1 LLVDTH
7 CHLYFESFDEDL
19 QQVLARS
26 VDEGVGRILCP
37 GIDLK
42 TSREAVSLAEAYP
55 QVYAAVGVHPNDSL
69 SWMDGTIDELR
80 LLADHP
86 KVVAIGEIG
95 LDYYRDRAPKEFQQ
109 QVFREQLMLAA
120 ETALP
125 VVIHTRNSSGG
136 TLDAMEDALNI
147 LANWQTDLAATSPLL
162 YDRPGVFH
170 SYSGNEEIASRAMHL
185 NFQIGF
191 TGPVTFQNAPDLQRV
206 VGLLPLDHMLIET
219 DAPFLTPH
227 PHRGKRNEPSFV
239 RLVAEKIAQ
248 IHNLPFDV
256 VADITTNNAGRLFNW
271 RVTN

>member
-7 CHLYFESFDEDL
+7 CHLYFESFDKDL

-55 QVYAAVGVHPNDSL
+55 QVYAAVGIHPNDCL
-69 SWMDGTIDELR
+69 GWTEHTIDELR
-80 LLADHP
+80 LLVDHP

-95 LDYYRDRAPKEFQQ
+95 LDYYRDRAPKDLQQ
-109 QVFREQLMLAA
+109 RVFNEQLLLAA

-125 VVIHTRNSSGG
+125 VIIHTRNSNGG
-136 TLDAMEDALNI
+136 SPDAMDDALDI
-147 LANWQTDLAATSPLL
+147 LVNWQTELAASAPLL
-162 YDRPGVFH
+162 YERPGVFH
-170 SYSGNEEIASRAMHL
+170 SYSGNEQIARRAMQL
-185 NFQIGF
+185 NFRIGI
-191 TGPVTFQNAPDLQRV
+191 TGPVTFQNAPELQQV
-206 VGLLPLDHMLIET
+206 VGQLPLDHLLIET

-227 PHRGKRNEPSFV
+227 PYRGKRNEPGFV

-248 IHNLPFDV
+248 LHNLPFEV
-256 VADITTNNAGRLFNW
+256 VADITTINAGRLFNW

>member
-1 LLVDTH
+1 MLVDTH

-26 VDEGVGRILCP
+26 VDEGVGRILSP

-42 TSREAVSLAEAYP
+42 TSREAVNLAEAYP
-55 QVYAAVGVHPNDSL
+55 QVYAAIGVHPNDSL
-69 SWMDGTIDELR
+69 SWTEGTIDELR

-95 LDYYRDRAPKEFQQ
+95 LDYYRDRAPKDLQQ
-109 QVFREQLMLAA
+109 KVFREQLLLAA

-125 VVIHTRNSSGG
+125 VVIHTRNSSKGS
-136 TLDAMEDALNI
+136 LDAMEDALAI
-147 LANWQTDLAATSPLL
+147 LANWQTDLAASSPLL
-162 YDRPGVFH
+162 YERPGVLH
-170 SYSGNEEIASRAMHL
+170 SFSGDEEIARRAIHL
-185 NFQIGF
+185 NFQIGI
-191 TGPVTFQNAPDLQRV
+191 TGPVTFKNAPDLQRL
-206 VGLLPLDHMLIET
+206 VGLLPLDHLLIET

-248 IHNLPFDV
+248 IHNLPLDV